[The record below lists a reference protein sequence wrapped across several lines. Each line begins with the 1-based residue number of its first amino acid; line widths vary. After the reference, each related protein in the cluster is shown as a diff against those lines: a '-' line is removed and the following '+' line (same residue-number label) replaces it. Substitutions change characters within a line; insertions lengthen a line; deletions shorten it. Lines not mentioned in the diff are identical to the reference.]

1 MSVTYLVL
9 EDQQCSRT
17 ERPHQLIT
25 NLQSGKKE
33 VMHLRSNYGGH
44 THLVAMDT
52 FWEMNCDES
61 PNLCRWSSWKA
72 WLHLPVNQ
80 QFVPLPD
87 NPEKTKRVYV
97 HGYVCIVHCTYVFVA
112 PDSYCF
118 LHFVLYQEMLVMP
131 NGMHARMWFINV
143 STCLNLWAEWGMSW
157 YRSYYNYYPVNLS
170 NVGTMARN
178 TNHFSSSFTSCRG
191 TDQNCQKAPMFS
203 ESFESCLGTDQNC
216 T

>member
-1 MSVTYLVL
+1 MRNGSSLGL
-9 EDQQCSRT
+9 
-17 ERPHQLIT
+17 LIT
-25 NLQSGKKE
+25 NLQSGKEE

-97 HGYVCIVHCTYVFVA
+97 HGYVCMVHCTYVFVA

-131 NGMHARMWFINV
+131 NGRHADVIHKCIEFFVNRMRN
-143 STCLNLWAEWGMSW
+143 G
-157 YRSYYNYYPVNLS
+157 LS
-170 NVGTMARN
+170 LLL
-178 TNHFSSSFTSCRG
+178 FSKSFWRRHHG
-191 TDQNCQKAPMFS
+191 QEYKPFHVKFQ
-203 ESFESCLGTDQNC
+203 
-216 T
+216 